1 MNIRCNAQWKRNRRL
16 RPTYMAQ
23 SSRLSKLFDTLTDEL
38 PDSGSIL
45 IMRATNNPAYRRF
58 NANDLKAVQTFKPT
72 FEVLENIGIRPAQ
85 EIPSSVKAA
94 IVELTRS
101 KPENLANIA
110 KAYNALEL
118 GGTLFIDGAKTDGID
133 SIFKAVKSK
142 ATVEGS
148 YSKSHGKTIW
158 TLKGKDEN
166 PFKEWLALTDIIQN
180 KDDFWSVPG
189 IFSADAIDPAS
200 ALLCESITVPLK
212 GRGADLGAGWGYLS
226 QHALQKYLEITSLDL
241 FEAEK
246 VSLDCA
252 QKNITDNRAQFHW
265 TDVQTMP
272 DKGGYDFIIMN
283 PPFHVSRK
291 ADVSLGRDFIAKAS
305 KLLAPKGRLWMVAN
319 KQLAYEAVLDA
330 SFNTWSYEEQ
340 TPIFK
345 VIHARRPK

>member
-1 MNIRCNAQWKRNRRL
+1 M
-16 RPTYMAQ
+16 PQ
-23 SSRLSKLFDTLTDEL
+23 SSRLAKLFDTLTDEL
-38 PDSGSIL
+38 PEAGPIL
-45 IMRATNNPAYRRF
+45 ILRATNNPAYCEF
-58 NANDLKAVQTFKPT
+58 KASDLHPVQNFKPT
-72 FEVLENIGIRPAQ
+72 FEVLESVGLRPTQ
-85 EIPSSVKAA
+85 NMMSSAKAA

-110 KAYNALEL
+110 KAYGVLEV

-133 SIFKAVKSK
+133 SILKNVKSR
-142 ATVEGS
+142 TTIEGS
-148 YSKSHGKTIW
+148 YSKSHGKTVW
-158 TLKGKDEN
+158 TIKTAPDN
-166 PFKEWLALTDIIQN
+166 PFKEWLSLTDMAQN
-180 KDDFWSVPG
+180 KDGFWSVPG
-189 IFSADAIDPAS
+189 TFSADAIDPAS
-200 ALLCESITVPLK
+200 ALLCDCITVPLK

-226 QHALQKYLEITSLDL
+226 HHALEKYPEITTLDL
-241 FEAEK
+241 FEAEH

-252 QKNITDNRAQFHW
+252 KKNITDERARFHW
-265 TDVQTMP
+265 TDVQSMP

-319 KQLAYEAVLDA
+319 KQLAYEAILDA
-330 SFNTWSYEEQ
+330 SFNTWSYQEQ